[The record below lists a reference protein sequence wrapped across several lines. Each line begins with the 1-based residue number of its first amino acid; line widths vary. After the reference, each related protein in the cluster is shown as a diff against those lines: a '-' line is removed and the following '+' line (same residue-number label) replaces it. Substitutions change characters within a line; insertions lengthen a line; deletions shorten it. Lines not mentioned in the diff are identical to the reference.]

1 MLGHDV
7 QGTGLAFQQEDRN
20 ESGASPQAP
29 VASAWTTRVDAM
41 LNWSRSQS
49 LAPLALTGSCCAI
62 FGVDGEFDLGLPT
75 VDAGGTMPLF
85 APRHADLLIVG
96 GPMTP
101 RRIPIIERVFA
112 EMATPSW
119 VVAYGNCA
127 CSGGTY
133 GEDSTDS
140 GLGGILPVDIFILG
154 CPPRSEALVDG
165 LAKLKRRIRG

>member
-1 MLGHDV
+1 
-7 QGTGLAFQQEDRN
+7 
-20 ESGASPQAP
+20 
-29 VASAWTTRVDAM
+29 M
-41 LNWSRSQS
+41 LNWSRSLS
-49 LAPLALTGSCCAI
+49 LAPLALSGSCCAI
-62 FGVDGEFDLGLPT
+62 FGVDGEFDLGLPAT
-75 VDAGGTMPLF
+75 EAGGTMPLF

-101 RRIPIIERVFA
+101 RRVPIIRRVFA

-133 GEDSTDS
+133 GKDSRDS
-140 GLGGILPVDIFILG
+140 GLGEILPVDIFIPG